1 MKKII
6 KITFF
11 TLAAL
16 FIFAAATEAT
26 TIKAEAATTTSSK
39 TSTKKS
45 TKVTKYKKNQKSK
58 NTTSTTTKKSTKK
71 YTESKKEVTQE
82 TTVKTTVNTKVKAK
96 KKTVTTTVKTTVKT
110 TKTDVAA
117 TTTTTSGSTTTEAA
131 SMNIDS
137 LSGTI
142 DPQIIK
148 AFKTMNYKLVIDAS
162 VSYQG
167 YFSGSKQSIT
177 LKSANKEHLLHE
189 LGHFVAFVSGNRDQ
203 TSEFK
208 AIYKKEADKFTGS
221 NKTYVT
227 QSSEEYFAESL
238 RDYYTRSAALKADR
252 PETYAYI
259 EASIALLTDARINY
273 VNAIYYS

>member
-6 KITFF
+6 QTTLF

-16 FIFAAATEAT
+16 FVFAAATEAT

-58 NTTSTTTKKSTKK
+58 NTTKTTTKKSTKK
-71 YTESKKEVTQE
+71 YTESKKKVTQV

-110 TKTDVAA
+110 TKTDVA
-117 TTTTTSGSTTTEAA
+117 TTTAA
-131 SMNIDS
+131 TSMNIDS

-142 DPQIIK
+142 NPQIIK
-148 AFKTMNYKLVIDAS
+148 AFKTMNYKIVIDPS

-167 YFSGSKQSIT
+167 NFNGGKQRIT
-177 LKSANKEHLLHE
+177 LKSANKGHLLHE
-189 LGHFVAFVSGNRDQ
+189 LGHFVAFVSGNRNL
-203 TSEFK
+203 TGEFK

-221 NKTYVT
+221 NKAYVT
-227 QSSEEYFAESL
+227 KSSEEYFAESL
-238 RDYYTRSAALKADR
+238 RDYYTRPATLKAER

-259 EASIALLTDARINY
+259 EASIALLTDARIND
-273 VNAIYYS
+273 VNAIYYL